1 MKHKMSVTI
10 VLMIICI
17 ILLILCIVT
26 VVFDGDNIAGDT
38 KSVTSEEIHIPSD
51 VVRPQ
56 IRPQLGGERKL
67 DYNSDDYAKTVM
79 YAQLYMD
86 EEYLHVHF
94 PELFEDSEETHSHE
108 EHMDVPYENE
118 FVYEKNESLLETY
131 LADNGLAAG
140 SVNVVTYNMYA
151 TANSGRP
158 EMLFYN
164 PYSERTTPLYYVNLQ
179 DEHTNENYDI
189 WCLRGITT
197 EEFCNMLCELVEYG
211 YVPYVT
217 EDGPI
222 CTYQSA
228 DEVANAITASE
239 NNSVVFGFVATDE
252 NDVMLT
258 ITFTYY
264 KDCILYD
271 WSNGVIES
279 LQNNECCFAVSI
291 IYPLDYVLG
300 Y

>member
-10 VLMIICI
+10 VLMITCI
-17 ILLILCIVT
+17 VLLILCILT
-26 VVFDGDNIAGDT
+26 VVFDGGNITSDT
-38 KSVTSEEIHIPSD
+38 KPVTGEEIYISSD
-51 VVRPQ
+51 IARPQ
-56 IRPQLGGERKL
+56 LRPQLGGERKL

-86 EEYLHVHF
+86 EDYLRIHF
-94 PELFEDSEETHSHE
+94 PELFEDTAGAHSHE
-108 EHMDVPYENE
+108 EYADAPHENE
-118 FVYEKNESLLETY
+118 FNESLLETY

-140 SVNVVTYNMYA
+140 TVNVVTYNMYA
-151 TANSGRP
+151 TANTGRP
-158 EMLFYN
+158 EILFYN

-179 DEHTNENYDI
+179 DERTNENYDI

-197 EEFCNMLCELVEYG
+197 EEFCNMLCELVEHG
-211 YVPYVT
+211 YVPYAT
-217 EDGPI
+217 EDGLM
-222 CTYQSA
+222 CNYQSA
-228 DEVANAITASE
+228 NEVADVIAHSE
-239 NNSVVFGFVATDE
+239 NNSVVFGFLATDE
-252 NDVMLT
+252 NDVMST

-271 WSNGVIES
+271 WSNGVIET
-279 LQNNECCFAVSI
+279 LQNKECCFAVSI